1 MEYKLKN
8 SYMPVSPDN
17 NQDHEFYNIPLM
29 GQVRVETDFNTRGDY
44 NIGELVNNI
53 KNSDTRTISLK
64 AMDDG
69 LSAAGILYGDFL
81 TVTMNAELHNS
92 DIAAV
97 RLGPRIYIRKIFFE
111 RSLIRLET
119 ASAKSSPLI
128 VEARTPGCEI
138 IGKVTS
144 VIREL

>member
-1 MEYKLKN
+1 MTI
-8 SYMPVSPDN
+8 SSDN
-17 NQDHEFYNIPLM
+17 NDSHEFYNIPLM

-44 NIGELVNNI
+44 SIGELVNNI
-53 KNSDTRTISLK
+53 RNSDAQTISLK

-81 TVTMNAELHNS
+81 TVTLDATLHNN

-111 RSLIRLET
+111 RNLIRLDT
-119 ASAKSSPLI
+119 AGTKSSPLI
-128 VEARTPGCEI
+128 VENGTPGFEI

>member
-1 MEYKLKN
+1 
-8 SYMPVSPDN
+8 MPPSSDN
-17 NQDHEFYNIPLM
+17 KQDHEFYNIPLM
-29 GQVRVETDFNTRGDY
+29 GQVRVETAFDSNGDY
-44 NIGELVNNI
+44 SIGELVNNI
-53 KNSDTRTISLK
+53 KKDDKRTISLK

-69 LSAAGILYGDFL
+69 LLAAGILNGDFL
-81 TVTMNAELHNS
+81 TVTMDTTLHNN

-111 RSLIRLET
+111 RNLIRLET
-119 ASAKSSPLI
+119 AAAKSSPLI
-128 VEARTPGCEI
+128 VEVKTPGFEI

>member
-1 MEYKLKN
+1 MESVAKN
-8 SYMPVSPDN
+8 RYMMSSSDN
-17 NQDHEFYNIPLM
+17 KDNHEFYNIPLM
-29 GQVRVETDFNTRGDY
+29 GQVRVETNFNTSGDY
-44 NIGELVNNI
+44 SIGELVNNI
-53 KNSDTRTISLK
+53 RNSDARTISLK

-69 LSAAGILYGDFL
+69 LSGAGILYGDFL
-81 TVTMNAELHNS
+81 TVTLDTTLRNN

-111 RSLIRLET
+111 RNLIRLET
-119 ASAKSSPLI
+119 AGAKSSPLI
-128 VEARTPGCEI
+128 VETGTPGFEI

>member
-1 MEYKLKN
+1 MESVAKN
-8 SYMPVSPDN
+8 KYMASSSDNSDN
-17 NQDHEFYNIPLM
+17 NEFYNIPLM
-29 GQVRVETDFNTRGDY
+29 GQVRFETDFNARGNY
-44 NIGELVNNI
+44 SIGELVNNI
-53 KNSDTRTISLK
+53 KNSDARTVSLK

-81 TVTMNAELHNS
+81 TVTLDATLHNN

-97 RLGPRIYIRKIFFE
+97 RLGPRIYIRKIFFD
-111 RSLIRLET
+111 RNLIRLET
-119 ASAKSSPLI
+119 AGAKSSPLI
-128 VEARTPGCEI
+128 VETGTPGFGI

>member
-1 MEYKLKN
+1 MT
-8 SYMPVSPDN
+8 STSDN
-17 NQDHEFYNIPLM
+17 NDSHEFYNIPLM
-29 GQVRVETDFNTRGDY
+29 GQVRFETEFNARGDY
-44 NIGELVNNI
+44 SIGELVNNI
-53 KNSDTRTISLK
+53 RNSDARTITLK

-81 TVTMNAELHNS
+81 TVTLDAILHNN

-111 RSLIRLET
+111 RNLIRLDT
-119 ASAKSSPLI
+119 AGAKSTPLV
-128 VEARTPGCEI
+128 VETGTPGFEI

>member
-81 TVTMNAELHNS
+81 TVTMNAELHNN

-128 VEARTPGCEI
+128 VEARTPGFEI

>member
-1 MEYKLKN
+1 MKSKLKN
-8 SYMPVSPDN
+8 IFMALPSDSK
-17 NQDHEFYNIPLM
+17 QDHEFYNIPLM
-29 GQVRVETDFNTRGDY
+29 GQVRVESDFDTEGNY

-69 LSAAGILYGDFL
+69 LSAVGILYGDFL
-81 TVTMNAELHNS
+81 TVTLDATIRNN

-111 RSLIRLET
+111 RNLIRLET
-119 ASAKSSPLI
+119 TATKSSPLI
-128 VEARTPGCEI
+128 VESGTPGFEI
-138 IGKVTS
+138 IGKVTCI
-144 VIREL
+144 IREL

>member
-1 MEYKLKN
+1 MTSSSENIN
-8 SYMPVSPDN
+8 S
-17 NQDHEFYNIPLM
+17 HEFYNIPLM
-29 GQVRVETDFNTRGDY
+29 GQVHVETDFDTKGDY

-53 KNSDTRTISLK
+53 KNSDARTISLK

-81 TVTMNAELHNS
+81 TVTLDTTLLNN

-97 RLGPRIYIRKIFFE
+97 RLGPRIYIRKIFYE
-111 RSLIRLET
+111 RNLIRLET
-119 ASAKSSPLI
+119 AGAKSSPLI
-128 VEARTPGCEI
+128 VETGTPGFEI

>member
-1 MEYKLKN
+1 MTSFSDNIN
-8 SYMPVSPDN
+8 S
-17 NQDHEFYNIPLM
+17 HEFYNIPLM
-29 GQVRVETDFNTRGDY
+29 GQVRVENDFDTKGDY

-69 LSAAGILYGDFL
+69 LSTAGILYDDFL
-81 TVTMNAELHNS
+81 TVTLDTTLQDN

-97 RLGPRIYIRKIFFE
+97 RLGSRIYIRKIFFE
-111 RSLIRLET
+111 GNLIRLET
-119 ASAKSSPLI
+119 AAAKSSPLI
-128 VEARTPGCEI
+128 IESGAPGFEI

>member
-1 MEYKLKN
+1 MQTKLKN
-8 SYMPVSPDN
+8 NFMTISSNDKK
-17 NQDHEFYNIPLM
+17 DHEFYNIPLM
-29 GQVRVETDFNTRGDY
+29 GQVRVETSLNTSGNY
-44 NIGELVNNI
+44 SIGELVNNI
-53 KNSDTRTISLK
+53 KNSDRRTISLK
-64 AMDDG
+64 TMDNG

-81 TVTMNAELHNS
+81 TVTMNAELRNN

-128 VEARTPGCEI
+128 VETGTPGFEI

>member
-1 MEYKLKN
+1 MTTL
-8 SYMPVSPDN
+8 SDN
-17 NQDHEFYNIPLM
+17 NNSHEFYNIPLM

-44 NIGELVNNI
+44 SIGELVNNI
-53 KNSDTRTISLK
+53 RNSDNRTISLK

-81 TVTMNAELHNS
+81 TVTLDDTLHNN

-111 RSLIRLET
+111 RNLIRLET
-119 ASAKSSPLI
+119 AGSKSSPLI
-128 VEARTPGCEI
+128 VETGTPGFEI
-138 IGKVTS
+138 IGKVIS